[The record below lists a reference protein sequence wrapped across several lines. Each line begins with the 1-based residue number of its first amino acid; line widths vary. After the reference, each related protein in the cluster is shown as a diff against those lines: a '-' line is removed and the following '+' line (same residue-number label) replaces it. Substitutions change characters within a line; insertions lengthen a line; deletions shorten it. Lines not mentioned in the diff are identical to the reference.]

1 MKATLHRILTIV
13 FIAAFATVSASAQ
26 NDRITGKFGPTPAD
40 SVECVKNQSLY
51 AGYYEQRNFDMAV
64 GFWRQNFN
72 ECPAS
77 STNIYVR
84 GERMFQHFYEQTKDR
99 AFLDTVFMMQDRRAE
114 YFGDKPTWALRK
126 AGFMNQFAN
135 NHPELTKESYSVL
148 QPYINEH
155 TEDITSGIM
164 ITQMINTMNMYA
176 TRQISEED
184 VINNYARLIEIAD
197 KRISSGKSIAD
208 FQNAKDL
215 IDGFFRQSGVA
226 TCQNLIP
233 LFTPQ
238 VKEKPQDVV
247 LLKKVISLLDNAQ
260 CNDSELYYTSVANL
274 YRIERSATAAYH
286 LAQMNVSKS
295 NFTEAEKYFLEAVEL
310 ETEPMNKAS
319 YLSMLGTF
327 ELANNNFVKARDFA
341 RDAIKYNPN
350 NGTAHLIIGSAYA
363 MAPLNGDDFENK
375 TRFWIAVDY
384 LNKAKTLDPQ
394 LTDRANESIASCSA
408 NFPSKEEGFFVGIY
422 DEGSPYTVKGWINER
437 TTVRFKK

>member
-1 MKATLHRILTIV
+1 MKVTLHRILTIV
-13 FIAAFATVSASAQ
+13 VVAAFVTVSASAQ
-26 NDRITGKFGPTPAD
+26 NDKITGKYGSTPAD

-51 AGYYEQRNFDMAV
+51 AGYYNQDNYDMAV

-77 STNIYVR
+77 STNIYFR
-84 GERMFQHFYEQTKDR
+84 GEKMFQFFYDRSKDR
-99 AFLDTVFMMQDRRAE
+99 AFLDTIFMMQDRRAE
-114 YFGDKPTWALRK
+114 YFGDKPTWDLRK
-126 AGFMNQFAN
+126 AGFMNQYAS
-135 NHPELTKESYSVL
+135 NHPELTKESYNVL
-148 QPYINEH
+148 QPYVSENR
-155 TEDITSGIM
+155 EDITNAIM

-197 KRISSGKSIAD
+197 KKISAGVAVAD
-208 FQNAKDL
+208 YQNAKDL

-238 VKEKPQDVV
+238 VKEKPEDIV

-260 CNDSELYYTSVANL
+260 CTDSELYYTSVESLYKLEKSAN
-274 YRIERSATAAYH
+274 AAYH

-310 ETEPMNKAS
+310 ETEPTNKAS

-327 ELANNNFVKARDFA
+327 ELANNNYVKARDFA
-341 RDAIKYNPN
+341 KDAIKYNPN

-394 LTDRANESIASCSA
+394 LTDRVNESIASCSA
-408 NFPSKEEGFFVGIY
+408 NFPTKEEAFFVGIY

>member
-1 MKATLHRILTIV
+1 MKATLHKILTTV
-13 FIAAFATVSASAQ
+13 FLAAFAATSAYAQ
-26 NDRITGKFGPTPAD
+26 NNKIMGKYGSTSAD
-40 SVECVKNQSLY
+40 SLECVKNQSLY
-51 AGYYEQRNFDMAV
+51 AGYYEQDNYDMAV

-84 GERMFQHFYEQTKDR
+84 GEKMFTHFYEQTKDR
-99 AFLDTVFMMQDRRAE
+99 AFLDTIFMMQDRRAM
-114 YFGDKPTWALRK
+114 YFGDKPTWDLRK

-135 NHPELTKESYSVL
+135 NHPELTKESYNVL
-148 QPYINEH
+148 QPYVTENR
-155 TEDITSGIM
+155 EDITNGIM

-176 TRQISEED
+176 TGNIFEEE

-197 KRISSGKSIAD
+197 NKISSGKSVAD

-215 IDGFFRQSGVA
+215 IEGFFKQSGVA

-233 LFTPQ
+233 LFTPK
-238 VKEKPQDVV
+238 VNENPDDVG

-260 CNDSELYYTSVANL
+260 CTDSELYYTSVENL
-274 YRIERSATAAYH
+274 YKIEKSGNAAYH
-286 LAQMNVSKS
+286 LAQMNVSKN
-295 NFTEAEKYFLEAVEL
+295 NFPEAEKYFLEAVDL
-310 ETEPMNKAS
+310 ESDPMKKSN

-327 ELANNNFVKARDFA
+327 ELANNNYVKATSYA
-341 RDAIKYNPN
+341 KDAISHNPN

-363 MAPLNGDDFENK
+363 MAPFNGDDFENK

-394 LTDRANESIASCSA
+394 LADRANESITSCSA
-408 NFPSKEEGFFVGIY
+408 NFPTKEEAFFVGIY
-422 DEGSPYTVKGWINER
+422 EEGSPYTVKGWINER

>member
-13 FIAAFATVSASAQ
+13 FLAAFAAVSVNAQ
-26 NDRITGKFGPTPAD
+26 NNSIKGKYGATPAD
-40 SVECVKNQSLY
+40 SVDCVKNQSLY
-51 AGYYEQRNFDMAV
+51 HGYYEQDNYDMAV

-84 GERMFQHFYEQTKDR
+84 GEKMFTHFYEKTKDR
-99 AFLDTVFMMQDRRAE
+99 AFLDTIFMMQDRRAE
-114 YFGDKPTWALRK
+114 YFGDKPTWDLRK

-135 NHPELTKESYSVL
+135 NHPELTKESYNVL
-148 QPYINEH
+148 QPYLTDNP
-155 TEDITSGIM
+155 EDITNGIM

-176 TRQISEED
+176 TGKIYEEE
-184 VINNYARLIEIAD
+184 VINNYSRLIEIAD
-197 KRISSGKSIAD
+197 DRISSGISITD

-215 IDGFFRQSGVA
+215 IEGFFKQSGVA

-233 LFTPQ
+233 LFTPK
-238 VKEKPQDVV
+238 VKENPNDVV
-247 LLKKVISLLDNAQ
+247 LLKKVISLLDNAK
-260 CNDSELYYTSVANL
+260 CNDSELYYTSVENL
-274 YRIERSATAAYH
+274 YKIEKSANAAYH
-286 LAQMNVSKS
+286 LAQMNVSKN
-295 NFTEAEKYFLEAVEL
+295 NFSGAEKYFLEAVEL
-310 ETEPMNKAS
+310 ETDPMNKAS

-327 ELANNNFVKARDFA
+327 ELANNNYVKARDFA
-341 RDAIKYNPN
+341 KEAISHNPN

-394 LTDRANESIASCSA
+394 LTDRVNESISSCSA
-408 NFPSKEEGFFVGIY
+408 NFPTKEEGFFVGIY